1 MNVPD
6 DVLAAIGGIAVES
19 VWVEIV
25 AASMSARGLEDAMRL
40 AGRPGAALAAAR
52 KTVGELADEDL
63 RREAT
68 KWINQAQA
76 LLETVRHPIVH
87 GLAHYDE
94 HRQWHAVHLRSG
106 DVRPLN
112 PESIDADRQR
122 LDHHA
127 GDGWRIAHRIWT
139 QRPADSVRTDEG

>member
-19 VWVEIV
+19 VWVEVV
-25 AASMSARGLEDAMRL
+25 AASMSARGLEDAIQL

-52 KTVGELADEDL
+52 QVVSTLADEDL
-63 RREAT
+63 RRDAT
-68 KWINQAQA
+68 EWLDRAHE
-76 LLETVRHPIVH
+76 LLTTVRHPIVH

-94 HRQWHAVHLRSG
+94 DRRWHAVHPRSG
-106 DVRPLN
+106 DVRPL
-112 PESIDADRQR
+112 DADALDVDRQR

-127 GDGWRIAHRIWT
+127 GDGWRIAHRMWT
-139 QRPADSVRTDEG
+139 LRDADSVRTVEG